1 MATCEHTC
9 PLKPYVHIENHIS
22 SHATPIFMF
31 TLATNANEITNAKI
45 MKNKSSAYMEAH
57 MSTQALCTHWELV
70 QLKRNSLWAHWPQS
84 KPTHTCKD
92 LKPKHSS
99 THMWAHMSPQ
109 ALYAH

>member
-45 MKNKSSAYMEAH
+45 MKNKSSAYM
-57 MSTQALCTHWELV
+57 
-70 QLKRNSLWAHWPQS
+70 
-84 KPTHTCKD
+84 
-92 LKPKHSS
+92 
-99 THMWAHMSPQ
+99 
-109 ALYAH
+109 

>member
-1 MATCEHTC
+1 MSPLPTCPLQFKRKLQRQRKKQMATCEHTC

-57 MSTQALCTHWELV
+57 MSTQALCTH
-70 QLKRNSLWAHWPQS
+70 
-84 KPTHTCKD
+84 
-92 LKPKHSS
+92 
-99 THMWAHMSPQ
+99 
-109 ALYAH
+109 